1 MKMVHEE
8 SQPSRFA
15 EERYEHDEHIDFV
28 EIDASFEADKLEAV
42 DVGEL
47 CLNVTDDMGSSPAR

>member
-8 SQPSRFA
+8 GASRRA
-15 EERYEHDEHIDFV
+15 LPKSDIEHDEHIDFV

-42 DVGEL
+42 DVSA
-47 CLNVTDDMGSSPAR
+47 SSA